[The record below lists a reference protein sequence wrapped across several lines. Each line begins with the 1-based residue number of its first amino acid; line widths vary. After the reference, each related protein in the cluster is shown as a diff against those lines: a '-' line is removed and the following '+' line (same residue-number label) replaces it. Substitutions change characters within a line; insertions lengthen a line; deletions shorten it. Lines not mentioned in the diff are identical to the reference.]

1 LIHIPIRATARAVL
15 DARLPNDLVDDIL
28 QKARL
33 HDMRGPAVGDGPR
46 LNNMRRSDRR
56 LASYRDT
63 IVPALVQQLRSESK
77 KTGSKKTESKKTESK
92 KTESKKTESKK
103 TESKKK

>member
-77 KTGSKKTESKKTESK
+77 KTGSTKTGSKKTG
-92 KTESKKTESKK
+92 SKKTESKK